1 MWPAV
6 PPMHASHGRAGTA
19 PSFVLWL
26 ASSNGVLWW
35 CIGARACMQWVILK
49 TGLANA
55 QASAI
60 VSASRTL
67 VVPSKTNLLPV
78 WRAAV
83 DLEVAVQCVLAF
95 AFAIAFLLELT
106 HPFPAGDWRICVAVP
121 EAAWLG

>member
-6 PPMHASHGRAGTA
+6 PHMHASHGRDRAA

-26 ASSNGVLWW
+26 ASSNGVLWR
-35 CIGARACMQWVILK
+35 CISARACMQWVILK

-60 VSASRTL
+60 VSA
-67 VVPSKTNLLPV
+67 PSKTNLLPV
-78 WRAAV
+78 V
-83 DLEVAVQCVLAF
+83 DLAF

-106 HPFPAGDWRICVAVP
+106 RPFPAGDWRICVAVP
-121 EAAWLG
+121 EAVSLG

>member
-1 MWPAV
+1 
-6 PPMHASHGRAGTA
+6 
-19 PSFVLWL
+19 
-26 ASSNGVLWW
+26 
-35 CIGARACMQWVILK
+35 MQWVILK